1 MSDTTRTNV
10 VPQLQ
15 NKSRLIEQT
24 SGGPILH
31 DAAAHLLRIS
41 LKQHIPQLPID
52 PDKAMLITPLW
63 QAQGERLVS
72 HSSHFESLTH
82 ALARQA
88 FTQDSANYIEGE
100 HFLTLSPNDA
110 EPVHLPVGMD
120 AITTILN
127 ETAPALF
134 LGFAKSQLHYWN
146 ETVDRQPRWQQLSDN
161 LRNALNVRT
170 ANGWTVDEC
179 SLARHVA
186 QQPEK
191 TLRATASGGLTNIR
205 ARLVDLDLVFDL
217 AESSRT
223 RHLMLAGAL
232 VLTATAGD
240 RELIAL
246 YTIED
251 GYESF
256 SSLAQLAATLPERLD
271 MDLSGRGLKWRLYEP
286 DGNIFDA
293 MVQALVG
300 CQLDAIES
308 LDPASRSP
316 LARFGARQPYGEVI
330 ESQDNARFEQ
340 LDQAI
345 PEWLKNASLEDIQ
358 RYSSDLSA
366 LGNLRGG
373 PDSDAFDVREV
384 PLILDYAEQQMRA
397 AILAEQPSKQA
408 SLLRLDDLRITLTDS
423 FEAGGFVLP
432 DPHSIRELSLGEFA
446 LRNTP
451 AYLTTIDYADG
462 TSAPAWL
469 TVKLLQRIA
478 GEVNI
483 GEHYP
488 QLIKRTLID
497 DSVQA
502 RRHKTRYCRQLPWLL
517 SILALECKLKHQG
530 DVDEQGYRLVRQ
542 LLDSITAQT
551 PVAQW
556 PVQIRPL
563 AFVPRF
569 RLGHTSDTV
578 ANMYIIGPRDGSS
591 GPCLLYRPLLE
602 QPLRQFPSAQNLLYA
617 FYQPGELQDSILAWL
632 PTRALSFEYA
642 QYVFSSGLP
651 SPWTVT
657 ELAFE
662 PFIHLDLTAA
672 VDLANTPLSGDIF
685 ATLFAS
691 NSQAMAD
698 LADRQ
703 STSNAERRWALLV
716 DSGWALFGVA
726 ANFLSGPAGAAV
738 WVWQTISQIQQALD
752 AHEQGATSVEWS
764 SIGDVLLTLSILLV
778 QKVAIRRI
786 QPSGP
791 RSENTAGYRLRSD
804 RLPAIAIPHEAP
816 PRVVHDPV
824 ELTSVD
830 PAPQPSLLVSTPL
843 TRTTQPSFLLT
854 IERLK
859 VPRPALAAN
868 AQANARHLYEFA
880 GKLYAQVGERW
891 FQVRAEADEPVQIL
905 DPEHP
910 ARPGLCIRLD
920 PKTLRW
926 HWDLRL
932 RLRGGGPTRRIDAFV
947 REREARK
954 DEAWAALRRFFAQE
968 APRKAGLDEA
978 LLPLDTGDQNT
989 PLSEEAIS
997 TYIAKADD
1005 LSTGYRQALAELE
1018 KWREAGG
1025 TGGVYQAELMRM
1037 TVEQHRFLSGWM
1049 RMKLREYA
1057 HIVAPQISPL
1067 EPAQTRS
1074 RSVQMQ
1080 AASKAIAVS
1089 DEMVERLEHLYS
1101 SLNTLQ
1107 KHTSATR
1114 KVAADLKRLMPSFS
1128 RRDLHANEI
1137 GMSIELSMLEA
1148 PDSVLEPLRELI
1160 GPIFES
1166 AADAGHQLVERRH
1179 QLTPNVEK
1187 LSSVV
1192 DRLADAERRLEDVF
1206 ASSSAQLEPVRFQ
1219 RIQYLVS
1226 DFHQI
1231 AREHLLKLL
1240 PEPQELPATVT
1251 ARAEP
1256 TPSTSRATG
1265 KVNKSRPRVI
1275 ETPRPASS
1283 ATSTAHAQEE
1293 LPLIRTI
1300 HKQPAT
1306 TPNLSDEQMVGSAMQ
1321 MLQELEPLIRRWRT
1335 DAQRPSRIPADMQDL
1350 FDQQATRL
1358 DQRAADIDAILAR
1371 RRAELPVGS
1380 LPTELREAAARLRRE
1395 GISVYGSMLTGRRPR
1410 ESYLQWLHQHG
1421 LVQIVK
1427 NDHGRI
1433 RTKKRKDYFQEYQ
1446 ILDQRRQNKPLW
1458 VAHFHYNSLTDPS
1471 DRFTAAHLK
1480 IADGYLQEL
1489 PAKTRLELERFDAV
1503 DNALRRI
1510 VSPTI
1515 RDLFIHPRQQD
1526 PAAG

>member
-10 VPQLQ
+10 APQLQ
-15 NKSRLIEQT
+15 NKSRLIAQT
-24 SGGPILH
+24 SGGPVLH
-31 DAAAHLLRIS
+31 DAAAQLLRIR
-41 LKQHIPQLPID
+41 LKQHLAQLPID
-52 PDKAMLITPLW
+52 PDTTMLITPLW
-63 QAQGERLVS
+63 QTQGDRLES
-72 HSSHFESLTH
+72 HSSRFESLTH

-100 HFLTLSPNDA
+100 HFLTLSPADA

-120 AITTILN
+120 AITTLLN

-134 LGFAKSQLHYWN
+134 LGFAESQLHYWN

-161 LRNALNVRT
+161 LKNALNVHT
-170 ANGWTVDEC
+170 ANGWTADEC

-186 QQPEK
+186 QHPDK
-191 TLRATASGGLTNIR
+191 ALRAKDSGGLTNLR
-205 ARLVDLDLVFDL
+205 ARLVDLDLVFDM

-232 VLTATAGD
+232 VLTATAGN

-256 SSLAQLAATLPERLD
+256 DSMAQLGATLPERID

-330 ESQDNARFEQ
+330 ESQDNAHFEQ
-340 LDQAI
+340 LEQAI

-358 RYSSDLSA
+358 RYSRDLSA
-366 LGNLRGG
+366 LGSLRGG
-373 PDSDAFDVREV
+373 TGSDAFDITDV
-384 PLILDYAEQQMRA
+384 PLILDYAEQQMRD
-397 AILAEQPSKQA
+397 AILAEQPLEQVSP
-408 SLLRLDDLRITLTDS
+408 LRLDDLRITLTDS

-451 AYLTTIDYADG
+451 AYLTTIAYADG
-462 TSAPAWL
+462 TSAPDWL
-469 TVKLLQRIA
+469 TVKRLQRIA
-478 GEVNI
+478 SDVDI
-483 GEHYP
+483 GKHYP

-497 DSVQA
+497 DPVQA
-502 RRHKTRYCRQLPWLL
+502 RRHKTRYCRQLPGLL
-517 SILALECKLKHQG
+517 SILALECKLKRQG

-551 PVAQW
+551 PVAQR

-569 RLGHTSDTV
+569 RLGNTPDTV
-578 ANMYIIGPRDGSS
+578 TNMYVIGPRDGSS

-617 FYQPGELQDSILAWL
+617 FYQPGELQDSVLAWL

-662 PFIHLDLTAA
+662 PFIHLDLTPA
-672 VDLANTPLSGDIF
+672 VDLANTPLNGDVF

-691 NSQAMAD
+691 HSQAMAD

-703 STSNAERRWALLV
+703 STSNAERRWNLLV
-716 DSGWALFGVA
+716 DSGWAMFGVA
-726 ANFLSGPAGAAV
+726 ANFLSGPTGAAI

-764 SIGDVLLTLSILLV
+764 SVGDVLLALSILLV
-778 QKVAIRRI
+778 QKSAIRRI

-804 RLPAIAIPHEAP
+804 RLPTIALPHESAP
-816 PRVVHDPV
+816 SVVHDPV

-830 PAPQPSLLVSTPL
+830 RAPQPSLLVSTPL
-843 TRTTQPSFLLT
+843 TRNTQASFLLT

-859 VPRPALAAN
+859 VPRPALAAT

-910 ARPGLCIRLD
+910 ARPGLCIQLD

-932 RLRGGGPTRRIDAFV
+932 RLRGGGPTGRIEALRRKRA
-947 REREARK
+947 ARK
-954 DEAWAALRRFFAQE
+954 DEAWAALHRFIEQE
-968 APRKAGLDEA
+968 TTLKAGLDQA
-978 LLPLDTGDQNT
+978 LSPLDTGDQNT

-997 TYIAKADD
+997 TYIAKADE
-1005 LSTGYRQALAELE
+1005 LSTAYRQALAQLE
-1018 KWREAGG
+1018 SWREAGG
-1025 TGGVYQAELMRM
+1025 AGAFYQAQLMRM

-1057 HIVAPQISPL
+1057 HIVAPQINPL
-1067 EPAQTRS
+1067 DPALARS
-1074 RSVQMQ
+1074 RPVQMQ
-1080 AASKAIAVS
+1080 TARKAIAVS
-1089 DEMVERLEHLYS
+1089 DEMVERLEYLHS

-1107 KHTSATR
+1107 NHTGSTR
-1114 KVAADLKRLMPSFS
+1114 KVAADLKRLMPSFT

-1160 GPIFES
+1160 GPIFEN

-1179 QLTPNVEK
+1179 PRKLNVEQM
-1187 LSSVV
+1187 SSVV
-1192 DRLADAERRLEDVF
+1192 DRLADAQRRLEDVF
-1206 ASSSAQLEPVRFQ
+1206 AGSSAQLEPVRFQ

-1265 KVNKSRPRVI
+1265 KVNKSRPRII
-1275 ETPRPASS
+1275 ETPRTASTETTTAPAR
-1283 ATSTAHAQEE
+1283 EE

-1300 HKQPAT
+1300 ARQPVA
-1306 TPNLSDEQMVGSAMQ
+1306 TPNLSDEEMVSGAMQ
-1321 MLQELEPLIRRWRT
+1321 MLEELEPLIRRLRT

-1358 DQRAADIDAILAR
+1358 DQRATDIDAILAR

-1380 LPTELREAAARLRRE
+1380 LATELREAAARSRRE
-1395 GISVYGSMLTGRRPR
+1395 GISVYASMLTGRRPR
-1410 ESYLQWLHQHG
+1410 EIYLQWLHQHG

-1433 RTKKRKDYFQEYQ
+1433 RTTQRKDYFQEYQ
-1446 ILDQRRQNKPLW
+1446 ILDKRRQNKPLW
-1458 VAHFHYNSLTDPS
+1458 VAHFHYDSLTDPS

-1480 IADGYLQEL
+1480 IADGYLQDL
-1489 PAKTRLELERFDAV
+1489 PTKTRLELERFDAV

-1510 VSPTI
+1510 VSPAI